1 MLIRQ
6 KEIKMAKR
14 LLSAIAAL
22 SSLTMALLT
31 MAQADA
37 VELGNM
43 TLQSASGQPLLA
55 TVQLADVDGLLPS
68 DIRVSVASPEDFERF
83 SAERPGVLDTLEIEV
98 DFSGT
103 SPVLLI
109 SSPLT
114 ISAPFLSLV
123 LDTRWPAGRLLTEY
137 SLRLESPAFSS
148 QTGAPSSVAP
158 VRSMNVLQEPA
169 DVASAPAVTA
179 PEDSGS
185 AVTGTPAPAATQ
197 VSSAASIPA
206 AQASGAASIP
216 ASTSSPAATPAA
228 STESPPAIV
237 SNAST
242 ISVNAGDTL
251 WELALRVRPDASVT
265 VQQTMLALQSL
276 NPDAFIGGNINR
288 VRRGE
293 ILQVPELSEIRRLS
307 AAEAVTEV
315 TRQNRLLASG
325 AANLAAQPA
334 TSAPSPAPAGAGAQ
348 GELRVV
354 TVDEQATDQ
363 QPNAEAA
370 GNQSSQNAQQ
380 ISALEDRVALREE
393 DLARLDSEN
402 NELNARLAMLQRQIA
417 AAQELIRLRDLELA
431 RMQQTLAEERAAAE
445 AAPAASQETLITM
458 APDAG
463 PVQRFIQ
470 MITSNTWA
478 MLGVVAA
485 LILILVLVLVRRN
498 RAAAESGAKIH
509 ARNDDG
515 MALGN
520 DADELLFSGV
530 AGSSADKTERV
541 DDASVN
547 KTGSGGDEQAQFAA
561 AMATAASIAY
571 QQVDEQTESQ
581 TVVAK
586 TADQEDD
593 WQPADLTED
602 DTGSDIELDDR
613 FDLGDSGSDTLEVTD
628 VLFEKTADQS
638 AADNQF
644 SVEDTG
650 ADIDWPDAES
660 DAAEDVGGRAEAT
673 LADFDI
679 SASDDND
686 QDLNNQDLNKQDLDE
701 PEIEPTTSA
710 KSSTHAADD
719 FDDLAFLPSEDD
731 LSDQAG
737 DDDEEDFEFMTDA
750 DEAATKLDLAR
761 AYIDMGDTDGA
772 REILEE
778 VLKEG
783 TEVQHTEARDLLGR
797 L

>member
-1 MLIRQ
+1 
-6 KEIKMAKR
+6 MAKR
-14 LLSAIAAL
+14 LLPAFAAL

-31 MAQADA
+31 IAQAAA
-37 VELGNM
+37 VELGNI

-55 TVQLADVDGLLPS
+55 TVQLADVDGLLAS
-68 DIRVSVASPEDFERF
+68 DIRVSVASVEDFERF
-83 SAERPGVLDTLEIEV
+83 SAERPDVLDTLEIEV

-137 SLRLESPAFSS
+137 TLRLQSPAFSS

-158 VRSMNVLQEPA
+158 VRSMNVLQEP
-169 DVASAPAVTA
+169 DEVASSPAVTA
-179 PEDSGS
+179 PEDSGT
-185 AVTGTPAPAATQ
+185 AATDTPAPAATQ
-197 VSSAASIPA
+197 VS
-206 AQASGAASIP
+206 GA
-216 ASTSSPAATPAA
+216 ASTSSSTSTAAAPSSA
-228 STESPPAIV
+228 STESPSAVV

-242 ISVNAGDTL
+242 IAVNAGDTL

-315 TRQNRLLASG
+315 TRQNRLMASR
-325 AANLAAQPA
+325 AANVAEQPA
-334 TSAPSPAPAGAGAQ
+334 TSAPSPAPAGAGAH

-354 TVDEQATDQ
+354 TVDEQATNQ

-380 ISALEDRVALREE
+380 ISVLEDRVALREE

-402 NELNARLAMLQRQIA
+402 NELNARLAMLQQQIA

-445 AAPAASQETLITM
+445 AAPAGSQDTLITM

-485 LILILVLVLVRRN
+485 LILILVLVLIRRN
-498 RAAAESGAKIH
+498 RVAAESEAKINE
-509 ARNDDG
+509 RNDDG
-515 MALGN
+515 MALGS
-520 DADELLFSGV
+520 DADDLLFSGV
-530 AGSSADKTERV
+530 AEAATDSSARDNAV
-541 DDASVN
+541 VN
-547 KTGSGGDEQAQFAA
+547 KAGSDE
-561 AMATAASIAY
+561 
-571 QQVDEQTESQ
+571 DEQTEVE
-581 TVVAK
+581 TVVTK
-586 TADQEDD
+586 TANQGAE
-593 WQPADLTED
+593 
-602 DTGSDIELDDR
+602 
-613 FDLGDSGSDTLEVTD
+613 
-628 VLFEKTADQS
+628 
-638 AADNQF
+638 DNQS
-644 SVEDTG
+644 SVDETG
-650 ADIDWPDAES
+650 ADIDWPDANEQDS
-660 DAAEDVGGRAEAT
+660 KPAT
-673 LADFDI
+673 PTK
-679 SASDDND
+679 SPAS
-686 QDLNNQDLNKQDLDE
+686 
-701 PEIEPTTSA
+701 
-710 KSSTHAADD
+710 AADD

-731 LSDQAG
+731 FSDKV
-737 DDDEEDFEFMTDA
+737 DDEDNEDFNFMTDA
-750 DEAATKLDLAR
+750 DEAASKLDLAR
-761 AYIDMGDTDGA
+761 AYIDMGDADGA

-783 TEVQHTEARDLLGR
+783 TEVQREEARDLLGR

>member
-1 MLIRQ
+1 MHPVQRECSSGK

-14 LLSAIAAL
+14 LLPVIAAL

-31 MAQADA
+31 MAQAEA
-37 VELGNM
+37 VELGNI

-55 TVQLADVDGLLPS
+55 TVQLADVNGLLAS
-68 DIRVSVASPEDFERF
+68 DIRVSVASLEDFERF
-83 SAERPGVLDTLEIEV
+83 SAERLGVLDNLEIEV

-109 SSPLT
+109 SSPT
-114 ISAPFLSLV
+114 AISAPFLSLV

-137 SLRLESPAFSS
+137 TLRLESPALSS
-148 QTGAPSSVAP
+148 QAGAPSSVAP
-158 VRSMNVLQEPA
+158 VRSMNVLQDPD
-169 DVASAPAVTA
+169 DVASAPALSA
-179 PEDSGS
+179 PVDSGS
-185 AVTGTPAPAATQ
+185 AATDTPSPAASQ
-197 VSSAASIPA
+197 V
-206 AQASGAASIP
+206 SGAASTP
-216 ASTSSPAATPAA
+216 SLTSSPAAPSAI
-228 STESPPAIV
+228 STQSPPAIV

-325 AANLAAQPA
+325 AANVDAQPA
-334 TSAPSPAPAGAGAQ
+334 TSAPSPTPAGAGAGAQ

-370 GNQSSQNAQQ
+370 GNQSSQNAQRM
-380 ISALEDRVALREE
+380 SYLEDRVALREE

-402 NELNARLAMLQRQIA
+402 NELNARLAMLQQQIA
-417 AAQELIRLRDLELA
+417 SAQELIRLRDLELA
-431 RMQQTLAEERAAAE
+431 SMQQTLAEERAAVE
-445 AAPAASQETLITM
+445 AAPAGSQDTLITM

-463 PVQRFIQ
+463 LLQRFIQ

-485 LILILVLVLVRRN
+485 LILILVLALIRRN
-498 RAAAESGAKIH
+498 RAAADSEAKIN
-509 ARNDDG
+509 AGNDDG
-515 MALGN
+515 MALRN
-520 DADELLFSGV
+520 EAEELLFSTV
-530 AGSSADKTERV
+530 AESSSDSTVRV
-541 DDASVN
+541 DDESVN
-547 KTGSGGDEQAQFAA
+547 KTGSDGDEQAPFAA
-561 AMATAASIAY
+561 AMVSAASNAS
-571 QQVDEQTESQ
+571 QQVDEQTEADA
-581 TVVAK
+581 VVTK
-586 TADQEDD
+586 
-593 WQPADLTED
+593 
-602 DTGSDIELDDR
+602 
-613 FDLGDSGSDTLEVTD
+613 
-628 VLFEKTADQS
+628 
-638 AADNQF
+638 
-644 SVEDTG
+644 
-650 ADIDWPDAES
+650 
-660 DAAEDVGGRAEAT
+660 
-673 LADFDI
+673 
-679 SASDDND
+679 
-686 QDLNNQDLNKQDLDE
+686 
-701 PEIEPTTSA
+701 
-710 KSSTHAADD
+710 AADD
-719 FDDLAFLPSEDD
+719 FDNLAFLPSEDD
-731 LSDQAG
+731 FSDQV
-737 DDDEEDFEFMTDA
+737 DDKDEEDFDFMADA

-761 AYIDMGDTDGA
+761 AYIDMGDAEGA

-783 TEVQHTEARDLLGR
+783 TEVQHTEAKDLLGR

>member
-1 MLIRQ
+1 
-6 KEIKMAKR
+6 MAKR
-14 LLSAIAAL
+14 LLPAFAAL

-31 MAQADA
+31 MAQAEA
-37 VELGNM
+37 VELGNI

-55 TVQLADVDGLLPS
+55 TVQLADVDGLLVS
-68 DIRVSVASPEDFERF
+68 DIRVSVASLEDFERF

-98 DFSGT
+98 DFSGP

-137 SLRLESPAFSS
+137 TLRLESPAFSS

-158 VRSMNVLQEPA
+158 VRSMNVLQEPEE
-169 DVASAPAVTA
+169 VASAPAVTA
-179 PEDSGS
+179 PEDTGS
-185 AVTGTPAPAATQ
+185 SATDSPTPAATQ
-197 VSSAASIPA
+197 VS
-206 AQASGAASIP
+206 GAASTP
-216 ASTSSPAATPAA
+216 SSTSTPAAPSSA
-228 STESPPAIV
+228 STESPPAVV

-242 ISVNAGDTL
+242 IAVNAGDTL

-265 VQQTMLALQSL
+265 VQQTMLALQRL

-325 AANLAAQPA
+325 AANVAAQPA

-380 ISALEDRVALREE
+380 IAALEDRVALREE

-402 NELNARLAMLQRQIA
+402 NELNARLAMLQQQIA

-445 AAPAASQETLITM
+445 AAPAGSQDTLITM

-485 LILILVLVLVRRN
+485 LILILVLVLIRRN
-498 RAAAESGAKIH
+498 RAAAETEAKIN

-530 AGSSADKTERV
+530 TESSADSTSRV
-541 DDASVN
+541 DDESVN
-547 KTGSGGDEQAQFAA
+547 KTGSDSDEQAQFAA
-561 AMATAASIAY
+561 AMATAASNAY
-571 QQVDEQTESQ
+571 QQVDEQTEAESIV
-581 TVVAK
+581 TKA
-586 TADQEDD
+586 AEQEDD
-593 WQPADLTED
+593 WQPVDLTED
-602 DTGSDIELDDR
+602 DTGSDIVLDDR
-613 FDLGDSGSDTLEVTD
+613 FDLDDSGSDTPELTEV
-628 VLFEKTADQS
+628 LSENTADQS
-638 AADNQF
+638 ATDNQY

-660 DAAEDVGGRAEAT
+660 DAAEDVGSRAQAALDE
-673 LADFDI
+673 FDI

-686 QDLNNQDLNKQDLDE
+686 QDVNNQNLNKQNLDE
-701 PEIEPTTSA
+701 PEIKPATPT
-710 KSSTHAADD
+710 KPSTRAADD

-731 LSDQAG
+731 FSDQV
-737 DDDEEDFEFMTDA
+737 DDEDEEDFNFMTDA

-761 AYIDMGDTDGA
+761 AYIDMGDTEGA

-783 TEVQHTEARDLLGR
+783 TEVQRNEARDLLGR
-797 L
+797 F

>member
-1 MLIRQ
+1 
-6 KEIKMAKR
+6 MAKR
-14 LLSAIAAL
+14 LLSSIAAL

-148 QTGAPSSVAP
+148 QTGASSSVAP

-185 AVTGTPAPAATQ
+185 AATNTTAPAATQ
-197 VSSAASIPA
+197 VSGAASIPA

-315 TRQNRLLASG
+315 TRQNRVLASG
-325 AANLAAQPA
+325 AANVAAQPA

-354 TVDEQATDQ
+354 TADQQATDQ

-402 NELNARLAMLQRQIA
+402 NELNARLDMLQRQIA

-431 RMQQTLAEERAAAE
+431 RMQQTLAEERAASE
-445 AAPAASQETLITM
+445 AAPASQETLITM

-485 LILILVLVLVRRN
+485 LVLILVLVLIRRN
-498 RAAAESGAKIH
+498 RAAAESGAKIN

-520 DADELLFSGV
+520 DADELLFS
-530 AGSSADKTERV
+530 AAAESSADSAASA
-541 DDASVN
+541 DNASVN
-547 KTGSGGDEQAQFAA
+547 KTGGDGDEQAQFAA
-561 AMATAASIAY
+561 AMATAASNAY
-571 QQVDEQTESQ
+571 QQIDEQTEAE
-581 TVVAK
+581 TVIAK
-586 TADQEDD
+586 AAEQRDD
-593 WQPADLTED
+593 WQPADLTD
-602 DTGSDIELDDR
+602 NDTGSDIALDDR
-613 FDLGDSGSDTLEVTD
+613 FDLDDSGSDTPEATD
-628 VLFEKTADQS
+628 DLSEKTVDQS
-638 AADNQF
+638 ATDNQY

-660 DAAEDVGGRAEAT
+660 DAAENAADRAEAT
-673 LADFDI
+673 LAEFDI

-686 QDLNNQDLNKQDLDE
+686 QDLNKPDLNKHDLKNQDLDE
-701 PEIEPTTSA
+701 PEIEPATPA
-710 KSSTHAADD
+710 KSSTLAADD

-731 LSDQAG
+731 FTDQAD
-737 DDDEEDFEFMTDA
+737 DDDEEDFDFMADA

-761 AYIDMGDTDGA
+761 AYIDMGDAEGA

-783 TEVQHTEARDLLGR
+783 TEVQQTEAKDLLGR
-797 L
+797 V